1 MNDLYQIVYVD
12 QAYDL
17 YAAFGVATEGG
28 KPLPLFQSVADAK
41 RGMDGHLQSFASFT
55 AVAYGQAYP
64 YEATTFEKELSQKG
78 HAVYGWATLPEEEGG
93 ERFAVA
99 LLKLRLG

>member
-12 QAYDL
+12 QASDL
-17 YAAFGVATEGG
+17 YSFGVATEED
-28 KPLPLFQSVADAK
+28 KPLPLFRSVADAK
-41 RGMDGHLQSFASFT
+41 RGMEGHVRSFASFT

-64 YEATTFEKELSQKG
+64 YEATTFEKELAQKG
-78 HAVYGWATLPEEEGG
+78 HAIYGWATLPEEQGG

>member
-12 QAYDL
+12 HASDEL
-17 YAAFGVATEGG
+17 YPFGVVTEED
-28 KPLPLFQSVADAK
+28 KPLPLFRSVADAK
-41 RGMDGHLQSFASFT
+41 RGIEGHVRSFASFT

-64 YEATTFEKELSQKG
+64 YEATTFEKELTQKG
-78 HAVYGWATLPEEEGG
+78 HAVYGWATLSEEEGG